1 MAVEGSSDILA
12 RRLWTAVE
20 PLHGIVYFAEE
31 DAEAMRRLGLKGYYM
46 GYFAGRLCPVGP
58 LDAPAGHAL
67 SFAFAPGRVA
77 RALPDAW
84 TYASPEKVL
93 AARLDAVSAVLAR
106 ALPSAALDDL
116 VRLTQVLENAAEGC
130 TYEGRVLAAAWSGVA
145 RPDDPLARLWLAATV
160 LREHRGDG
168 HVMALA
174 QHGLGGLDAGITHV
188 AAGGATREQIRTTR
202 GWSEEEWEA
211 GVWRLR
217 VRELVDEGGLLTAE
231 GERVRRSVES
241 ATDRLAAG
249 PVARLG
255 VEGVKEAVSLA
266 APLSRH
272 LMDTGVL
279 PVPNPIGVPR
289 V

>member
-1 MAVEGSSDILA
+1 MAVDSQEILA
-12 RRLWTAVE
+12 RRLWAAVE

-31 DAEAMRRLGLKGYYM
+31 SVEALRRLGLKGYYM

-84 TYASPEKVL
+84 TYASPEEVL
-93 AARLDAVSAVLAR
+93 AARLDAVSAVLGR
-106 ALPSAALDDL
+106 ALPPSADV
-116 VRLTQVLENAAEGC
+116 VRLTQVLESAAEGC

-145 RPDDPLARLWLAATV
+145 RPSDPLARLWLAATV

-188 AAGGATREQIRTTR
+188 AAGGATREQIQTTR

-217 VRELVDEGGLLTAE
+217 VRGLVDSAGRLTAE
-231 GERVRRSVES
+231 GALVRESVES
-241 ATDRLAAG
+241 ATDRLAVG

-255 VEGVKEAVSLA
+255 PSGVEEAVALA

-272 LMDTGVL
+272 LMDTGVM

-289 V
+289 A

>member
-1 MAVEGSSDILA
+1 MAVDSPEILA
-12 RRLWTAVE
+12 RRLWAAVE

-31 DAEAMRRLGLKGYYM
+31 SVESMRRLGLKGYYM

-84 TYASPEKVL
+84 TYASPEEVL
-93 AARLDAVSAVLAR
+93 AARLDVVSAVLGR
-106 ALPSAALDDL
+106 ALPPAADV
-116 VRLTQVLENAAEGC
+116 VRLTQVLESAAEGC

-145 RPDDPLARLWLAATV
+145 RPSDPLARLWLAATV

-188 AAGGATREQIRTTR
+188 AAGGATREQIQVTR

-217 VRELVDEGGLLTAE
+217 VRGLVDSAGLLTAE
-231 GERVRRSVES
+231 GERVRESVES

-255 VEGVKEAVSLA
+255 AEGVAEAVSLA

-289 V
+289 P